1 MSAPR
6 IEFLWWEGCASHRQ
20 ALAELQA
27 ELEAVGL
34 DPKSVEDVEI
44 ENDSDAEAM
53 LFVGSPTIRIDGK
66 DVADAG
72 DDQPALT
79 CRAYRLRDGRIS
91 PLPDRADLRVALG
104 AAMTARNG
112 D

>member
-6 IEFLWWEGCASHRQ
+6 IEFLWWEGCASHPQ
-20 ALAELQA
+20 ALAELHA
-27 ELEAVGL
+27 ELEAVGI
-34 DPKSVEDVEI
+34 DPGSVEEIEI
-44 ENDSDAEAM
+44 ENDDDAEAKH
-53 LFVGSPTIRIDGK
+53 FVGSPTIRIDGK
-66 DVADAG
+66 DMADTG
-72 DDQPALT
+72 GDQPALT

-91 PLPDRADLRVALG
+91 PSPDRADLRAALA